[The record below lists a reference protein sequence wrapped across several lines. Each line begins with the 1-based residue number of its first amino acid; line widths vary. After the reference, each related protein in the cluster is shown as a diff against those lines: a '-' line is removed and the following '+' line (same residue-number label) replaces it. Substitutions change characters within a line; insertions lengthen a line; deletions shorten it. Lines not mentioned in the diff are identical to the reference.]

1 MGSLRRS
8 VLTFLVTVVPL
19 VAAADE
25 PGLTLVDHGVPEEL
39 TAGMVVRVP
48 LVLRNDGPEAWTAA
62 RGYAVSYHWL
72 GPTGEPV
79 EWDGRRS
86 PLPEQVDGGATIS
99 MEAVVAVPAVPGAYR
114 LQWDVVQEQV
124 RWLSDIDASPPP
136 QIPVL
141 VRAGH
146 AMSVVTGGTPRWLAP
161 DERLPVSI
169 TVRNDGS
176 STWRSDGSFAV
187 SYHWLDRGG
196 GIVMWDGVRSPVPS
210 LVLPGEEVMVE
221 ARVQAPT
228 RAGLYRLQWDL
239 VEEGVTWLSERDP
252 SPEPGRL
259 VVVADPPIVTPAMLT
274 LMTVGVV
281 MVIWLARRRR
291 PEPAMGV
298 VCAGDLV
305 WLAGVLFVT
314 QRVVLAEAGTRL
326 TADGRLLTVAGV
338 AAVLLALLVVPRR
351 VRPWAS
357 WVVGLLAVLLLFTD
371 LLYQRFY
378 GDILSAAVVQAGR
391 QVATVRESVWSLAL
405 SHDLW
410 LWAQLGSGLLLVLLL
425 SRCRGRVDPAFRIAV
440 VVVLLG
446 ALLVG
451 LVSALRLTR
460 SESGVL
466 QQVFRSITLAR
477 EVGVLNFHAI
487 DVGRR
492 VVGRAVRKP
501 LAEEEFEEIVGWF
514 RDRGPRR
521 EGRGE
526 WFGTARGY
534 DLLMIQVES
543 LQAFVIGFEI
553 NGQQVTP
560 SLNRWVEGAVT
571 FANVTDQTA
580 QGRSSDSELATQVSL
595 LPPPVGTAAFLYPN
609 NQYTGIAEILA
620 EHGYRTLSAVPFD
633 GGFWNRRLTHHSF
646 GYQDSLF
653 RADFG
658 PGEKIG
664 WGLND
669 RGFLSQMVPRLGGL
683 ERPYCAWL
691 LTLSLH
697 HPFTGFPDH
706 HKVLDLAEWEGTPFG
721 NFLHTMSFFDRAFE
735 EMVAGMEAAGLAD
748 RTVVVLWGDHDAGL
762 EWNPEFAN
770 TLGHRPD
777 AAGWY
782 LSQRVPLMIRVPE
795 VPALVGERNI
805 AAGHQDV
812 APTLLAL
819 LGIDPA
825 PYPFVGR
832 NLLGDPGDVPVV
844 GEYQCWRDNLRLYL
858 SGGPTLTDGECY
870 ELTTMEEVD
879 TSVCAGGFVEARRQ
893 VEVSLAVLEYDLQQR
908 IHDRLVGFEDDALQ

>member
-1 MGSLRRS
+1 MGQMRRA
-8 VLTFLVTVVPL
+8 VLASLVTVAPL

-25 PGLTLVDHGVPEEL
+25 PGLTLVDHGVPEEM

-48 LVLRNDGPEAWTAA
+48 LVLRNDGPEPWTAA
-62 RGYAVSYHWL
+62 HGYSVSYHWL
-72 GPTGEPV
+72 GTTGEPV
-79 EWDGRRS
+79 AWDGRRS
-86 PLPEQVDGGATIS
+86 ALPDRVDAGATIS
-99 MEAVVAVPAVPGAYR
+99 MEAVVAAPAVPGAYR

-124 RWLSDIDASPPP
+124 RWLSEVDASPPP

-146 AMSVVTGGTPRWLAP
+146 AMSIVTGGTPRWLAP
-161 DERLPVSI
+161 DEQVPVRI

-196 GIVMWDGVRSPVPS
+196 GIVVWDGVRSPVPS
-210 LVLPGEEVMVE
+210 LVLPGEQVMVE
-221 ARVQAPT
+221 AKVQAPL
-228 RAGLYRLQWDL
+228 RAGMYRLQWDL

-259 VVVADPPIVTPAMLT
+259 VVVADPPIVTPAT
-274 LMTVGVV
+274 WALMTLAAV
-281 MVIWLARRRR
+281 MAIWLARRRR
-291 PEPAMGV
+291 PEPAGGV
-298 VCAGDLV
+298 VCVGDLV
-305 WLAGVLFVT
+305 WLAGVLLVT

-338 AAVLLALLVVPRR
+338 AAVLLALLLVPRR

-357 WVVGLLAVLLLFTD
+357 WVVGLLAVLLLFAD

-391 QVATVRESVWSLAL
+391 QVATVRESVWSLVL

-410 LWAQLGSGLLLVLLL
+410 LWAQLGTGLLLVLLL
-425 SRCRGRVDPAFRIAV
+425 SWCSGRVDPAFRIAL

-451 LVSALRLTR
+451 SVSALRMTR
-460 SESGVL
+460 SEAGVL
-466 QQVFRSITLAR
+466 QQVFRNVTLAR
-477 EVGVLNFHAI
+477 EVGVLNFHAV
-487 DVGRR
+487 DVGRHI
-492 VVGRAVRKP
+492 VGRAVRKP
-501 LAEEEFEEIVGWF
+501 LPDEEFEEIVDWF
-514 RDRGPRR
+514 RDRASLR

-526 WFGTARGY
+526 WFGVAHGL

-543 LQAFVIGFEI
+543 LQAFVVGLEI

-560 SLNRWVEGAVT
+560 YLNRWAAGAVA
-571 FANVTDQTA
+571 FSNVTDQTA
-580 QGRSSDSELATQVSL
+580 QGRSSDSELTTQVSL

-609 NQYTGIAEILA
+609 NRYTGLAEILA

-658 PGEKIG
+658 PGETIG

-669 RGFLSQMVPRLGGL
+669 RGFLSQMVARLGAL
-683 ERPYCAWL
+683 ERPYCSWL

-697 HPFTGFPDH
+697 HPFAGFPDH
-706 HKVLDLAEWEGTPFG
+706 HKVLDLADWEGTPFG
-721 NFLHTMSFFDRAFE
+721 NFLHTMSFFDRALE
-735 EMVAGMEAAGLAD
+735 ELAAGMEAAGLAE

-762 EWNPEFAN
+762 EWQPELAN
-770 TLGHRPD
+770 ALGHRPD

-782 LSQRVPLMIRVPE
+782 LSQRVPLLIRVPG
-795 VPALVGERNI
+795 VPDLTGERNI

-844 GEYQCWRDNLRLYL
+844 GEYQCWRDSRRLYL
-858 SGGPTLTDGECY
+858 SGGPALTDGQCY
-870 ELTTMEEVD
+870 ELPAVEEVD
-879 TSVCAGGFVEARRQ
+879 TSVCLGGFTEARRQ
-893 VEVSLAVLEYDLQQR
+893 VEVSLAVLEHDLQQR
-908 IHDRLVGFEDDALQ
+908 IHDRLAGLEDDALR